1 LSDEGGTQIAA
12 LVHGQQLADD
22 FVLWLKERGKANV
35 QVAAA
40 GILANLPL
48 EDEVLTRSLVDAGV
62 LSELVSVLQSV
73 NEKAQE
79 SAISALMRFTDASN
93 IKIQQ
98 ALASLDILPLLVTL
112 LSSGTAFAKT
122 KAAMALRNF
131 SISTM
136 CLSVEPPMTLSCLC
150 FSPAQPSVCRVHPG
164 NCDVRTTFCLVKA
177 EAIPA
182 LVLLV
187 KEKAENG
194 ASDAAINALATLVD
208 DDQIRSK
215 GAHLLHESNAIEPM
229 IDLLQQG
236 SADSQERLLTLLEMI
251 FSMKGIREFYCEKAR
266 IPLVHLTAH
275 GTLELRKKAAH
286 VLAQLGMIQET
297 STYF

>member
-1 LSDEGGTQIAA
+1 
-12 LVHGQQLADD
+12 
-22 FVLWLKERGKANV
+22 
-35 QVAAA
+35 
-40 GILANLPL
+40 
-48 EDEVLTRSLVDAGV
+48 
-62 LSELVSVLQSV
+62 
-73 NEKAQE
+73 
-79 SAISALMRFTDASN
+79 
-93 IKIQQ
+93 
-98 ALASLDILPLLVTL
+98 
-112 LSSGTAFAKT
+112 
-122 KAAMALRNF
+122 
-131 SISTM
+131 
-136 CLSVEPPMTLSCLC
+136 
-150 FSPAQPSVCRVHPG
+150 
-164 NCDVRTTFCLVKA
+164 VKA

-194 ASDAAINALATLVD
+194 ASDAAINALATLVG

-229 IDLLQQG
+229 IDLLLQG

-251 FSMKGIREFYCEKAR
+251 FSMKGIRECYCEKAR

-275 GTLELRKKAAH
+275 GTLGLRKKAAH